1 MIAQIFLIAP
11 AKGTSEELCSSVSQ
25 ALEAANI
32 SALFL
37 PQGERSDVEY
47 EELAKSVLPI
57 AHADGCAVLLDNAP
71 HLAKKIGADG
81 VHMTRG
87 IKSVREAIDLLKP
100 DMIVGAGDLRSR
112 DDAMS
117 KGEAGVD
124 YVFFGEL
131 SGKATSKA
139 REDAAWWVETFEVP
153 VVFSDPEAT
162 GDAISSENCE
172 FVALSDAVWL
182 APEGPG
188 KALSTLVARFGNSQ

>member
-11 AKGTSEELCSSVSQ
+11 VTGNSDELRGSITE

-37 PQGERSDVEY
+37 PQGERSDAEY
-47 EELAKSVLPI
+47 EQLAKSVLPI
-57 AHADGCAVLLDNAP
+57 AHANGCALLLDNAP
-71 HLAKKIGADG
+71 HLTKKIGADG
-81 VHMTRG
+81 THITKG
-87 IKSVREAIDLLKP
+87 IKFVREAIDLLKP
-100 DMIVGAGDLRSR
+100 DMIVGAGDLNSR

-139 REDAAWWVETFEVP
+139 HEDAAWWVETFQVP
-153 VVFSDPEAT
+153 AVFSDPEAT
-162 GDAISSENCE
+162 GDDLNSENCE
-172 FVALSDAVWL
+172 FIALSDAVWA

-188 KALSTLVARFGNSQ
+188 KALSTLVARFENQ